1 MFIRVPQQDPFANSS
16 SRIGLLLRSGRGT
29 RMIALGDR
37 LVTFLVVIASALLAW
52 FLFASLYLVLR
63 DDFVISSLLSERRAV
78 YAQEDRVMDLRQRI
92 DRMSA
97 RQLLNQDSIEVRVAS
112 LIARQAELEARHMVV
127 NEMATRAERANVLP
141 SALAP
146 SAPSALP
153 SSLSAFAPAQGVNA
167 PRTKPRPI
175 PSDLPSSSQ
184 FAPLSPRASVET
196 LVNDI
201 EKRSAVVEREQTE
214 RLAAIG
220 DAAEGAMSQSRRMVA
235 AIGLDPSRFG
245 KNAFALPAL
254 KRLAPLDSLMLRDV
268 GSDSETAM
276 GGPLLPAVP
285 GLAAAERFEAQT
297 QRAEKALESAGR
309 ARSILESLPVGRPMP
324 ERYEQTSGFGT
335 RVDPFVGSPAMHA
348 GIDFRAPT
356 GTAVKAVSAGRII
369 TAGTQ
374 GGYGR
379 MVEIDHGFG
388 LTTRYAHMSSI
399 EVSEGDLVKKGEV
412 IGAVGSTGRSTGP
425 HLHYEVRI
433 DDDATDPMR
442 FVRAGRLAGM

>member
-1 MFIRVPQQDPFANSS
+1 MFIRVPQQDPFANST
-16 SRIGLLLRSGRGT
+16 SRIGLLLRSERGT
-29 RMIALGDR
+29 RMITLGDR

-63 DDFVISSLLSERRAV
+63 DDFVISSVLSERRAV
-78 YAQEDRVMDLRQRI
+78 YAQEDRLMDLRQRI

-141 SALAP
+141 SPVAP

-153 SSLSAFAPAQGVNA
+153 SSLSAFAPAPASGQ
-167 PRTKPRPI
+167 PRTKPRPL
-175 PSDLPSSSQ
+175 PADLPAAGFS
-184 FAPLSPRASVET
+184 PLSPRASVEN
-196 LVNDI
+196 LVNEI
-201 EKRSAVVEREQTE
+201 EKRSAQVEREQTE

-220 DAAEGAMSQSRRMVA
+220 DAAEGAMNQSRRMVA

-268 GSDSETAM
+268 GDNDTAM
-276 GGPLLPAVP
+276 GGPLLPPVP

-309 ARSILESLPVGRPMP
+309 ARSILETLPVGRPMP
-324 ERYEQTSGFGT
+324 ERFEQTSGFGT
-335 RVDPFVGSPAMHA
+335 RVDPFVGSLAMHA

-356 GTAVKAVSAGRII
+356 GTPVKAISGGRVM

-388 LTTRYAHMSSI
+388 LTTRYAHMSAI
-399 EVSEGDLVKKGEV
+399 EVSEGETVKKGDI

-433 DDDATDPMR
+433 DEEATDPMR

>member
-1 MFIRVPQQDPFANSS
+1 MFIRVPQQDPFVNSS
-16 SRIGLLLRSGRGT
+16 SRFGLLLRSERGT
-29 RMIALGDR
+29 RLIALGDR
-37 LVTFLVVIASALLAW
+37 LVTIVVILASALLAW

-63 DDFVISSLLSERRAV
+63 DDYVISSLLSERRAA
-78 YAQEDRVMDLRQRI
+78 YAYEDRVVDLRQRI

-112 LIARQAELEARHMVV
+112 LVARQAELEARHMVV
-127 NEMATRAERANVLP
+127 NELATRAERTNIAPTLP
-141 SALAP
+141 GTITTPPALG
-146 SAPSALP
+146 
-153 SSLSAFAPAQGVNA
+153 FAPTDTGNA
-167 PRTKPRPI
+167 PRKPRPL
-175 PSDLPSSSQ
+175 PVDLPTSSSS
-184 FAPLSPRASVET
+184 FAPLSPRASVES

-201 EKRSAVVEREQTE
+201 EKRTAVVEREQTD

-220 DAAEGAMSQSRRMVA
+220 DAAEGEMNRSRRLVA
-235 AIGLDPSRFG
+235 AIGLDPGRFG

-254 KRLAPLDSLMLRDV
+254 KRPAPLDSLMLRDV
-268 GSDSETAM
+268 GSDSDSAV
-276 GGPLLPAVP
+276 GGPLLPPVP

-297 QRAEKALESAGR
+297 QRAEKALESATR
-309 ARSILESLPVGRPMP
+309 ARSILEALPVGRPMP
-324 ERYEQTSGFGT
+324 ERYEQTSAFGT
-335 RVDPFVGSPAMHA
+335 RVDPFIGSLAMHA

-356 GTAVKAVSAGRII
+356 GTPIKAIAAGRVI

-388 LTTRYAHMSSI
+388 LTTRYAHMSAI
-399 EVSEGDLVKKGEV
+399 DVSEGETVRKGEV

>member
-1 MFIRVPQQDPFANSS
+1 
-16 SRIGLLLRSGRGT
+16 
-29 RMIALGDR
+29 
-37 LVTFLVVIASALLAW
+37 
-52 FLFASLYLVLR
+52 
-63 DDFVISSLLSERRAV
+63 
-78 YAQEDRVMDLRQRI
+78 
-92 DRMSA
+92 MSA

-127 NEMATRAERANVLP
+127 NEMATRAERTNVLP
-141 SALAP
+141 GAIALPA
-146 SAPSALP
+146 AP
-153 SSLSAFAPAQGVNA
+153 SSLSSFAPTQTGSL
-167 PRTKPRPI
+167 PRNKPRPL